1 MTTRVRFAPSPTG
14 YLHIGSARTA
24 LFNYLYARHTGGKF
38 LLRIE
43 DTDLARS
50 TEESTRSILDGLA
63 WLELD
68 QDEEI
73 VFQSD
78 NADKHR
84 ATAKKLL
91 AEGKAYRDFTPKA
104 EPNDANVK
112 DAIKDRARAN
122 QGEKNLRDNPY
133 RDLTAEESNKRA
145 AAGEPFAIRLKVPD
159 VRTGSGSDRVPA
171 VLKTSFEDA
180 VYGLQERD
188 YAETED
194 LVLLRSDGHPL
205 YNLAVV
211 CDDIEMQITHVIRG
225 QDHLTNTHKQILI
238 YEALGITPPTFAH
251 LPLIMAPN
259 KGKLSKRKHGEVVSM
274 TTYRDA
280 GFLAA
285 AFRNFLALLG
295 WSAGEEKEIYSLVE
309 LIETFSLDGIHRSN
323 AVFNFTENDPRK
335 WTDDKAQWMNAEY
348 IRTMP
353 IGELLPFV
361 KAELKSAKLWREEYE
376 EQLSVVSGQLSEDAD
391 TLQKPARSK
400 GEMIRTPPSVSSP
413 QISKSSSDEMQKTA
427 REQGRYIQPEIG
439 SSEWFENTINLIR
452 QRFFTLKDFSSQG
465 RAYFSEDYDFDPA
478 AIAKNLTK
486 FPELKT
492 WLPELADRFEAEF
505 GDSVSSPHVSKGYGE
520 AANWPPANA
529 GGSDT
534 FTEANIELVVKAFTE
549 EKGTKLG
556 VIMNGARTLITGVAV
571 GPSMLSVFEVIGLER
586 IIMRL
591 RSHVAWNS

>member
-24 LFNYLYARHTGGKF
+24 LFNYLYARHVGGKF

-68 QDEEI
+68 HDEDI

-84 ATAKKLL
+84 AIARKLL

-104 EPNDANVK
+104 EPSDANVK
-112 DAIKDRARAN
+112 DTIKDRARAA
-122 QGEKNLRDNPY
+122 QGEKNMRDNVY
-133 RDLTAEESNKRA
+133 RDLSAEESDARA
-145 AAGEPFAIRLKVPD
+145 AIGEPFAIRLKVAE
-159 VRTGSGSDRVPA
+159 SG
-171 VLKTSFEDA
+171 KTSFDDA
-180 VYGLQERD
+180 VYGLQERA

-211 CDDIEMQITHVIRG
+211 CDDIEMAITHVIRG

-238 YEALGITPPTFAH
+238 YEALGVTPPTFAH

-259 KGKLSKRKHGEVVSM
+259 RGKLSKRKHGEVVSM

-295 WSAGEEKEIYSLVE
+295 WSAGEEKEIYTLDE
-309 LIETFSLDGIHRSN
+309 LIQKFTLDGIHRSN
-323 AVFNFTENDPRK
+323 AVFNFTENDPRR

-353 IGELLPFV
+353 IEDLMPFV
-361 KAELKSAKLWREEYE
+361 RPELKSAKLYRDEYE
-376 EQLSVVSGQLSEDAD
+376 DDDRV
-391 TLQKPARSK
+391 
-400 GEMIRTPPSVSSP
+400 
-413 QISKSSSDEMQKTA
+413 
-427 REQGRYIQPEIG
+427 
-439 SSEWFENTINLIR
+439 WFENTINLIR

-478 AIAKNLTK
+478 AIEKNLAK
-486 FPELKT
+486 FPDLKT
-492 WLPELADRFEAEF
+492 WLPELADRFEPIE
-505 GDSVSSPHVSKGYGE
+505 S
-520 AANWPPANA
+520 
-529 GGSDT
+529 
-534 FTEANIELVVKAFTE
+534 FTEPEIETIVKAFAE

-556 VIMNGARTLITGVAV
+556 VIMNGARTLLTGVAV
-571 GPSMLSVFEVIGLER
+571 GPSMLAVFETLGKER
-586 IIMRL
+586 SILRL
-591 RSHVAWNS
+591 RSQVVWNS